1 MLSGFL
7 ITVNSIFVG
16 HKRLM
21 LDLGSLFDENSYL
34 QQNTDVANAVSQGV
48 FANGLDH
55 FRLHGQFEGRQPSGF
70 YSESYYLQQNPDVAN
85 AVSLGGFATGLE
97 HFLNHGQFEGR
108 DPITEFN
115 TAYYLGQNPDV
126 ASAVNS
132 GGMTALGHYVFF
144 GQNEGRVANAVGSQG
159 LNQPIDPVTGAFTP
173 FIPAEGPFA
182 TQFGFGLVDAAD
194 AVARARGL
202 EPFSFDQPLESANLE
217 EQNEIDDDFYGLNL
231 IKAPAVWNQGI
242 TGKDVVVAVLDGKI
256 DETHPEFA
264 GKIVPV
270 PGFDFVGGTPNQ
282 DDFQHGTHVA
292 GIIAAKNDGINVTGV
307 APDAKIMPIRVLDR
321 TIDENLPAD
330 DINLRY
336 ANAIR
341 FAVDNGADII
351 NMSLKLPSPETTYKT
366 DEQGQRVI
374 DQNKEGLTPNTEVE
388 NALRYAKDNGVIVV
402 MPAGNN
408 EGQDQ
413 SQPFYPGRYAE
424 DGLGIAV
431 GAVDDLN
438 NILLEGEVPSQ
449 FAGSNPEIN
458 FISAP
463 AYEIASTYPNNEI
476 NSQTGTSQAAP
487 FVAGVAALMLEANPN
502 LNPDQ
507 VYDILTGTAKA
518 DGLKIFEDGE
528 EKEFDIATGLF
539 EAANDEEIA

>member
-1 MLSGFL
+1 
-7 ITVNSIFVG
+7 
-16 HKRLM
+16 M

-34 QQNTDVANAVSQGV
+34 QQYTDVANAVSQGG
-48 FANGLDH
+48 FATGFDH

-159 LNQPIDPVTGAFTP
+159 FNQPIDPVTGAFTP
-173 FIPAEGPFA
+173 FIPPEGPFA

-242 TGKDVVVAVLDGKI
+242 TGKDVVVAVLDGGV
-256 DETHPEFA
+256 DDTHSEFA
-264 GKIVPV
+264 GKIV
-270 PGFDFVGGTPNQ
+270 PGFDFVGGNANQ
-282 DDFQHGTHVA
+282 QDFQHGTHVA

-321 TIDENLPAD
+321 GVDGNLSAD

-341 FAVDNGADII
+341 FAVENGADII
-351 NMSLKLPSPETTYKT
+351 NMSLKLPSPEGT
-366 DEQGQRVI
+366 D
-374 DQNKEGLTPNTEVE
+374 GLTPNTEVE
-388 NALRYAKDNGVIVV
+388 NALRYAKDNGVLVV
-402 MPAGNN
+402 MAAGNN
-408 EGQDQ
+408 DGKDQ

-438 NILLEGEVPSQ
+438 TVLDLDGVAPQ

-463 AYEIASTYPNNEI
+463 AYRIASTYPNNEI

-518 DGLKIFEDGE
+518 DGLKIFENGE

-539 EAANDEEIA
+539 EPIG